1 MPRTHKTKPRLY
13 LDVPLTQGKLIALER
28 GQSNYLA
35 NVLRKKAGDELVL
48 FNGADGAWL
57 ALIASLSRKA
67 VTLKTLE
74 RFAPQPPPN
83 DLWYGFAPL
92 KSARL
97 DYLVQK
103 ACEMGVS
110 EIQPVM
116 TEYAQTRRIKP
127 GRIRANLIE
136 AAEQCEVLNLASVL
150 PETNLAALIESWPRQ
165 HPGRVLFVAD
175 EDLPAASPVER
186 LLAYKN
192 RPLGLLIGPEGGFS
206 KAERDLLKQRDFV
219 VAISLGPRIL
229 RADTAAVAALALIQ
243 STIGDW
249 LDHR

>member
-13 LDVPLTQGKLIALER
+13 INAPLTKGKLIALER
-28 GQSNYLA
+28 GQSNHLA
-35 NVLRKKAGDELVL
+35 NVLRMKTGDELVL

-57 ALIASLSRKA
+57 AFVAELSHKA
-67 VTLKTLE
+67 VKVETLDC
-74 RFAPQPPPN
+74 FAPQPAPN

-110 EIQPVM
+110 QIQPVM
-116 TEYAQTRRIKP
+116 SEYAHTRRIKP
-127 GRIRANLIE
+127 GRIKANLIE

-150 PETNLAALIESWPRQ
+150 PQTDLAELLESWSVE
-165 HPGRVLFVAD
+165 HKGRVLIVAD
-175 EDLPAASPVER
+175 EDLPAASPLER
-186 LLAYKN
+186 LLVYKN
-192 RPLGLLIGPEGGFS
+192 RPLGLLTGPEGGFS
-206 KAERDLLKQRDFV
+206 RSERDLLKQRDFAV
-219 VAISLGPRIL
+219 RISLGPRIL

-249 LDHR
+249 P